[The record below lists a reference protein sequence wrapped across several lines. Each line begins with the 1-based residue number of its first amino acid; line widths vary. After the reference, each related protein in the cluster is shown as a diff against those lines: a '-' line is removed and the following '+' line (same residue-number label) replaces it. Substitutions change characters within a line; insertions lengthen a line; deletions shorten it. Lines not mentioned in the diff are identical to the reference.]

1 MMTRKEGYPFVTIG
15 ADWGLTLVQGVK
27 LCGAMVLPR

>member
-1 MMTRKEGYPFVTIG
+1 MTRREDYPLVTID

-27 LCGAMVLPR
+27 GSGVMVPPR